1 MQQEITFTKDTILS
15 SPSMK
20 EPTFEQAV
28 DRIANYIR
36 EVPDAEYEIAIGT
49 DSMTYDKTKF
59 VMAIVLHNVGK
70 GGIYF
75 YKIFHHTRI
84 TNLHD
89 KLYKETQLSLD
100 AAEMLIEELLDIDE
114 NIFDKMKMSIHLDI
128 GENGPTKSLIRELEG
143 WVTAMGYDYAIKPDS
158 YAAST
163 IADLYSK

>member
-1 MQQEITFTKDTILS
+1 MDKLIIDKNTLFKNSKHEEVSLNDVIERIKNFYSS
-15 SPSMK
+15 SPHG
-20 EPTFEQAV
+20 
-28 DRIANYIR
+28 
-36 EVPDAEYEIAIGT
+36 EYRLSVGT
-49 DSMTYDKTKF
+49 DSMTHEDTKF

-75 YKIFHHTRI
+75 YKIFHHARI

-100 AAEMLIEELLDIDE
+100 AAEMLIGELLEIEE
-114 NIFDKMKMSIHLDI
+114 NIFDKMRMSIHLDI